1 MLELVD
7 YDIEFLKLSWE
18 WLNDEEIKQLTMTP
32 NFTKEQ
38 QVDFFNSLAR
48 RKDYLIYGVS
58 FNNNK
63 IGACGLKNINNE
75 QAEYW
80 GYIGKKEYWGQGIG
94 KRILEMMIKK
104 SLDMKLKYIFLKVKF
119 DNTRAINLYKRTG
132 FIIKEDMGDYLVM
145 SKKIFNLG

>member
-7 YDIEFLKLSWE
+7 YDIEFLKLSWK

-38 QVDFFNSLAR
+38 QVEFFNSLAR
-48 RKDYLIYGVS
+48 RKDYLIYGIS

-63 IGACGLKNINNE
+63 IGACGLKNIDNE

-80 GYIGKKEYWGQGIG
+80 GYIGEKEYWGQGIG
-94 KRILEMMIKK
+94 KRILEIMIKK
-104 SLDMKLKYIFLKVKF
+104 TLDMQLKYIFLKVKF
-119 DNTRAINLYKRTG
+119 DNTRAINLYKKTG
-132 FIIKEDMGDYLVM
+132 FVIKEDIGDYLVM
-145 SKKIFNLG
+145 SKDIKFLT